1 MRAVKHDL
9 YIEQGAT
16 FPSLVLELTD
26 DAGDPLDLT
35 DATAVAEIKT
45 SHAAS
50 TALATFTIA
59 FTEPRTSGELTLS
72 MLAADTAD
80 IPVIRSKG
88 TQTTTTRY
96 VYDLKLT
103 RGDGT
108 VLRLMEGVVTVSPE
122 VSSS

>member
-16 FPSLVLELTD
+16 FPSLLLELTD

-35 DATAVAEIKT
+35 GATAVAEIKT
-45 SHAAS
+45 SHSAS
-50 TALATFTIA
+50 TATASFTIT
-59 FTEPRTSGELTLS
+59 FGDPRTDGELTLS
-72 MLAADTAD
+72 MPAADTAE
-80 IPVIRSKG
+80 IPVARSKG
-88 TQTTTTRY
+88 AQATTTRY

-103 RGDGT
+103 QGDGT
-108 VLRLMEGVVTVSPE
+108 VLRLLEGVVTVSPE